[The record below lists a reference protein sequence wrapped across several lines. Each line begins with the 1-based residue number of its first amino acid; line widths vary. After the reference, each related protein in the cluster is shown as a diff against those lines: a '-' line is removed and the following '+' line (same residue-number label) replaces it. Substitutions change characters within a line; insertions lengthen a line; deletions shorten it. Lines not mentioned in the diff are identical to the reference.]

1 MYIKHIHLY
10 GNNYIYMHTLLM
22 PFLHTWTYTYLHI
35 HMCVPMVYINAHTP
49 MFAYTYTHTHI
60 HKCTHTH
67 AHTTPMHSYAHVHI
81 RPTHTQAKKQEYPIE
96 DQAAKSL
103 KRRPC
108 RGPSRQMPKNDDLVE
123 GQAVKSL
130 KLDDPIDDHGRQEQ
144 TNDVPIGDMA
154 AKSRN
159 MRILSRNRPPGA
171 SSEAPVEDQT
181 VRRRK

>member
-1 MYIKHIHLY
+1 MDIQKFTHTYVCAHGIHKC
-10 GNNYIYMHTLLM
+10 T
-22 PFLHTWTYTYLHI
+22 
-35 HMCVPMVYINAHTP
+35 HTP

-60 HKCTHTH
+60 HKCTHTCTHHTH
-67 AHTTPMHSYAHVHI
+67 ALI
-81 RPTHTQAKKQEYPIE
+81 RTRTHTPYTYTSQKQEDPIE

-130 KLDDPIDDHGRQEQ
+130 NIDDPIDDHGRQEQ

-154 AKSRN
+154 AKSRK
-159 MRILSRNRPPGA
+159 MRILSRIRPPRA
-171 SSEAPVEDQT
+171 
-181 VRRRK
+181 